1 MFARGGTQG
10 GEGFTGDKASEG
22 PYGSPA
28 WYIENVMEELDMV
41 SRTSM
46 HVMFAASALRCAA
59 AMMVAIYMYVCVCPR
74 CYAGAT
80 IYMRH
85 PLCHQLRMHA
95 SMT

>member
-59 AMMVAIYMYVCVCPR
+59 AMMVAIYMYVCVLD
-74 CYAGAT
+74 AT
-80 IYMRH
+80 LAPPYICAT
-85 PLCHQLRMHA
+85 LCATNFACTRA
-95 SMT
+95 